1 MVEELGALLGSETPL
16 YQGVQEIRVHWY
28 LEQITE
34 ASRALC
40 MPWPHRVN
48 VTGGQGC
55 TSGR

>member
-16 YQGVQEIRVHWY
+16 YQGVEEICVHWY

-34 ASRALC
+34 ASRSLC
-40 MPWPHRVN
+40 MLWPHGVS